1 MTTSVVMC
9 TYNGE
14 KYILE
19 QLESIYNQIGK
30 PDEVIIQ
37 DDRSTDDTVQII
49 RNYIEEH
56 NLSDSWTLYIND
68 DNLGWKKN
76 FITALNRATSDLI
89 FLSDQ
94 DDIWNESKIEIMTDI
109 CDQNRDIELL
119 VCRHEPVDADSGE
132 KTYWYQPSFGNED
145 VTKVPFDGA
154 FAETRRPGC
163 TYALRKELLQYV
175 DEMWHE
181 DWPHD
186 QFFWCIAIAR
196 GTLYSYNKPLVKFR
210 RHEANNS
217 PSNEKTGENRAELA
231 GTAADIAE
239 MLLDNKLKLNIS
251 DQDVKTLTGSKE
263 VNEKRARYLA
273 NKSVLGILSLCTK
286 LGYYTR
292 AKAWLGDI
300 VAVLHGSNK

>member
-19 QLESIYNQIGK
+19 QLESIYRQTGK

-37 DDRSTDDTVQII
+37 DDRSTDNTVQII
-49 RNYIEEH
+49 KNFIEEH
-56 NLSDSWTLYIND
+56 NLSDSWALYIND

-76 FITALNRATSDLI
+76 FITAMSRASSDLI

-94 DDIWNESKIEIMTDI
+94 DDIWDESKIEIMTDI
-109 CDQNRDIELL
+109 CDQNHGIELL

-154 FAETRRPGC
+154 FAEVRRPGC

-210 RHEANNS
+210 RHEDSNS
-217 PSNEKTGENRAELA
+217 PSNEKSREIRAELA
-231 GTAADIAE
+231 KTFANIAGELIDNKERLGLTADIVNTLTKSQTVNQKRAE
-239 MLLDNKLKLNIS
+239 YISERNVRGVISLLTKLN
-251 DQDVKTLTGSKE
+251 
-263 VNEKRARYLA
+263 
-273 NKSVLGILSLCTK
+273 C
-286 LGYYTR
+286 YTR
-292 AKAWLGDI
+292 FKAWLGDL
-300 VAVLHGSNK
+300 VVVVR